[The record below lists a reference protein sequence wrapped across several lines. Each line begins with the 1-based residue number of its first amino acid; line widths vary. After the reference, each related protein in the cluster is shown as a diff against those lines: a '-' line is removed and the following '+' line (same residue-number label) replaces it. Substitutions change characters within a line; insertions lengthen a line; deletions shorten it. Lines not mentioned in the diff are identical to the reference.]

1 MNHPAIKDGER
12 EREGMRE
19 VVLVCVCEGG
29 REERKSS
36 TLLMIS
42 SPSLLLHAKHTLICP
57 TDTHH
62 KGVCVLSQKCGSQHT
77 QIHLMA
83 GQRQASTH
91 SLYFTAVSKAL

>member
-1 MNHPAIKDGER
+1 MCFTVVQVVVNHPAIKDGER

-62 KGVCVLSQKCGSQHT
+62 KGVCVCVYCHRNVA
-77 QIHLMA
+77 HN
-83 GQRQASTH
+83 TH
-91 SLYFTAVSKAL
+91 KYA